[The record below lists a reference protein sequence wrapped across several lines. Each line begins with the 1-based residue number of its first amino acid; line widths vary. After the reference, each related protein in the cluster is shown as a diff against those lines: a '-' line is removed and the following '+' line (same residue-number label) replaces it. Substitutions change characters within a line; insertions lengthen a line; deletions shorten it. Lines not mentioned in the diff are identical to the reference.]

1 MKVRIR
7 ADQVM
12 LYVVL
17 IVLAAVMIYP
27 FLWSVTASFKTNR
40 QIFSGNPLDL
50 IPRPATFDNYRQ
62 AFALM
67 PFGRFLLNSAML
79 AIVVPAASIL
89 IGSMAAYAFARMDFS
104 GRDFIFL
111 ALLGVMMMP
120 GHITLIPRFALVRKL
135 GWINKYTALIIPG
148 IFSGQLVFNIFLM
161 RQHFLSVPKELE
173 EAALIDG
180 CSRWGVWW
188 KVVMPNSKPAI
199 ATLAIIGF
207 KSEWNSFLWPNI
219 VINDYLKMPIQVG
232 LSCLQSN
239 MRTGWDVLMA
249 GTTIAIIPLIIIFL
263 CFQRFFIS
271 GVMTPGMGGR

>member
-1 MKVRIR
+1 VKVKIR

-271 GVMTPGMGGR
+271 GVMTSGMGGR